1 KSAGERLKKAT
12 SEPEIKA
19 LKRRRTA
26 IAPMGTKS
34 ISAHELAEKKSESRT
49 LTVGFSNQSIPSKWQ
64 V

>member
-1 KSAGERLKKAT
+1 
-12 SEPEIKA
+12 
-19 LKRRRTA
+19 
-26 IAPMGTKS
+26 MGTKS